1 MDQEADET
9 DTIQWNPLLVLEKTM
24 DGLIP
29 CLGVLGILIIIFGFI
44 AFMRYL
50 NYRETLALAEK
61 GLSRRETKDRKTLL
75 RWGVVVTAL
84 GVALTLGLYPIGFF
98 TGDSYP
104 LRLGP
109 WMLGGF
115 VPLFLGL
122 GLVLLHYLTERE

>member
-1 MDQEADET
+1 MET
-9 DTIQWNPLLVLEKTM
+9 
-24 DGLIP
+24 LIP
-29 CLGVLGILIIIFGFI
+29 CFGIIGIFVVIFGFI

-50 NYRETLALAEK
+50 NYKETLALAEK
-61 GLSRRETKDRKTLL
+61 GLTRAETKSTKPFL
-75 RWGVVVTAL
+75 RWGIIVTAL

-104 LRLGP
+104 LHLGP

-122 GLVLLHYLTERE
+122 GLILLHYLTGKE